1 MSFQVSEMF
10 WNVLKCQKCVFG
22 GFYWIVA
29 GLIVIIIDS
38 KRILIFLSLRKKGSR
53 FIWLM
58 PYNLYEISHARWL
71 MIYRKSLIVESCSFI
86 SLLIEIQI
94 LYRTIDEI
102 RTLECHDRVE
112 IFYPPYCLFDRFK
125 RFQEESERLEYI
137 RLGIRG
143 FFNVRLVHPQSSRPN
158 SPPCIS
164 GKDSSCGSFW
174 ILGFINLFLCL
185 FNGTFLRYSILV
197 HCKELITG

>member
-94 LYRTIDEI
+94 LYRIIDEI
-102 RTLECHDRVE
+102 RTLECDTRVE
-112 IFYPPYCLFDRFK
+112 IFLPTLLPFRSIQK
-125 RFQEESERLEYI
+125 
-137 RLGIRG
+137 
-143 FFNVRLVHPQSSRPN
+143 VSRRKWTARIYKIGDPR
-158 SPPCIS
+158 I
-164 GKDSSCGSFW
+164 F
-174 ILGFINLFLCL
+174 
-185 FNGTFLRYSILV
+185 
-197 HCKELITG
+197 